1 MSSHIRV
8 GTITLTLLLPILLV
22 GLSSPLSMQV
32 QAAESCAGDTTPIR
46 WNETAQRMALVPFY
60 NGNWWNEWDD
70 IYFEDSEESEGNGDQ
85 DDGEVVQETPA
96 TPEFSLNPEE
106 EWM

>member
-46 WNETAQRMALVPFY
+46 WN
-60 NGNWWNEWDD
+60 
-70 IYFEDSEESEGNGDQ
+70 
-85 DDGEVVQETPA
+85 
-96 TPEFSLNPEE
+96 LNA
-106 EWM
+106 